1 MKQSPAARQPERPAL
16 LRFTLRGLAGVL
28 LGSAALWLVLRDV
41 QWGAVR
47 DALAAVDAGLCAL
60 AVLSIFATLSLLAL
74 RWQLLFYPA
83 HRERSWRALLA
94 GIVVSQM
101 LNILSPVRLFV
112 GEVVRVYA
120 AGHSE
125 GLSKL
130 RVLGTLAA
138 EKAADLAAFSIS
150 LLLLAGTL
158 PPPVMG
164 LLPAWLRRAGLGV
177 VVFALLVAAA
187 IAGPPIWRWL
197 ESREFFLPQRWASW
211 VGESVHAALAGLA
224 ALRHTGMAL
233 AVAGVSLLVLAL
245 SMSTNYLLLKAFGF
259 PLGWSAALLIL
270 VWHQVGD
277 ALPALPAKLGMHQ
290 LLTVSALSLLGIN
303 WDAATGYAIVLYVV
317 ALGPKLLAGGV
328 ILATG
333 NWVPLLRAEYASA
346 RAALRA

>member
-1 MKQSPAARQPERPAL
+1 MPGAAAHRPERRAVF
-16 LRFTLRGLAGVL
+16 RNAMRGLAGAL
-28 LGSAALWLVLRDV
+28 LGGAALWLVLRDV

-47 DALAAVDAGLCAL
+47 AVLAGVDAGLCAL
-60 AVLSIFATLSLLAL
+60 AVLSIFVTLGMLAL
-74 RWQLLFYPA
+74 RWQLLFYPE

-130 RVLGTLAA
+130 RVLGTLGA

-158 PPPVMG
+158 PPPVLE
-164 LLPAWLRRAGLGV
+164 LLPGWLRRASLGIV
-177 VVFALLVAAA
+177 AFTLVLVAAVV
-187 IAGPPIWRWL
+187 GPPLWRWL
-197 ESREFFLPQRWASW
+197 ERRAFFLPQSWAAW
-211 VGESVHAALAGLA
+211 VGESVRATLAGLA
-224 ALRHTGMAL
+224 ALRHAGMAL
-233 AVAGVSLLVLAL
+233 AIAGISLLVLVL
-245 SMSTNYLLLKAFGF
+245 SMGTNYLLLKAFGF

-277 ALPALPAKLGMHQ
+277 ALPALPAKMGMHQ
-290 LLTVSALSLLGIN
+290 LLTVTALSLLGIDWN
-303 WDAATGYAIVLYVV
+303 AATGYAIVLYVV
-317 ALGPKLLAGGV
+317 ALGPKLLLGGV
-328 ILATG
+328 ILAAG
-333 NWVPLLRAEYASA
+333 NWMPLLRAEYASA

>member
-1 MKQSPAARQPERPAL
+1 MPGAAAHRPERRAVF
-16 LRFTLRGLAGVL
+16 RNAMRGLAGAL
-28 LGSAALWLVLRDV
+28 LGGAALWLVLRDV

-47 DALAAVDAGLCAL
+47 AVLAGVDAGLCAL
-60 AVLSIFATLSLLAL
+60 AVLSIFVTLGMLAL
-74 RWQLLFYPA
+74 RWQLLFYPE

-125 GLSKL
+125 RLSKL
-130 RVLGTLAA
+130 RVLGTLGA

-158 PPPVMG
+158 PPPVVG
-164 LLPAWLRRAGLGV
+164 LLPDWLRRAGLGV
-177 VVFALLVAAA
+177 VAFALVVAAA
-187 IAGPPIWRWL
+187 IAGPPLWRWL
-197 ESREFFLPQRWASW
+197 ESRAFFLPQRWALR
-211 VGESVHAALAGLA
+211 VGESVRATLAGLA

-245 SMSTNYLLLKAFGF
+245 AMSTNYLLLKAFGF

-290 LLTVSALSLLGIN
+290 LLTVTALSLLGIDWN
-303 WDAATGYAIVLYVV
+303 AATGYAIVLYVV
-317 ALGPKLLAGGV
+317 ALGPKLLLGGV
-328 ILATG
+328 IVATG
-333 NWVPLLRAEYASA
+333 NWGPLLRAEFANA
-346 RAALRA
+346 RAALRG

>member
-1 MKQSPAARQPERPAL
+1 M
-16 LRFTLRGLAGVL
+16 RGLAGAL
-28 LGSAALWLVLRDV
+28 LGGAALWLVLRDV

-47 DALAAVDAGLCAL
+47 AVLAGVDAGLCAL
-60 AVLSIFATLSLLAL
+60 AVLSIFVTLGMLAL
-74 RWQLLFYPA
+74 RWQLLFYPE

-125 GLSKL
+125 RLSKL
-130 RVLGTLAA
+130 RVLGTLGA
-138 EKAADLAAFSIS
+138 EKAADLAAFSVS

-158 PPPVMG
+158 PPPIVG
-164 LLPAWLRRAGLGV
+164 LLPDWLRRAGLGV
-177 VVFALLVAAA
+177 VAFVLVVAAA
-187 IAGPPIWRWL
+187 VAGPPLWRWL
-197 ESREFFLPQRWASW
+197 ESRAFFLPQRWALR
-211 VGESVHAALAGLA
+211 VGESVRAALAGLA

-245 SMSTNYLLLKAFGF
+245 AMSTNYLLLKAFGF

-290 LLTVSALSLLGIN
+290 LLTVTALSLLGIDWN
-303 WDAATGYAIVLYVV
+303 AATGYAIVLYVV
-317 ALGPKLLAGGV
+317 ALGPKLLLGGV
-328 ILATG
+328 IVATG
-333 NWVPLLRAEYASA
+333 NWGPLLRAEFANA
-346 RAALRA
+346 RAALRG